1 MVGLEVD
8 PTQAMSKASLGD
20 IRRICDLFGL
30 SITGA
35 TRYLKT
41 VEHPDNHTHRLRS
54 PDAAWRRRTVA

>member
-1 MVGLEVD
+1 M
-8 PTQAMSKASLGD
+8 PTEALREDRILSEIHATGGD

-41 VEHPDNHTHRLRS
+41 VDNPD
-54 PDAAWRRRTVA
+54 PDLAIPGERVPRP